1 MNEDLHALTGAY
13 AVHALPGPESVRFE
27 RHLARCAG
35 CRREVRHLRETAAR
49 LALAAA
55 EPPPAALRRRVI
67 AAAQQVRQ
75 AHAPAPGGSP
85 ATVHPWP
92 VAGTATPAW
101 RPGNPVVTWPAAT
114 PAPTPAP
121 APTTAAQ
128 GREIGPAGPVDDEG
142 RHGRVAALPG
152 RWARRVTTG
161 LAAVSTAAALVL
173 GAFVIQG
180 QRELGE
186 ARRGLAAQGQARDAA
201 ERELAEQRTAMTA
214 RQREMMAVVAAPDAR
229 TVRRPVAAGGSATIV
244 VSRARGRMVLAVS
257 GLPEPEK
264 GKAYKLWLMEPA
276 GPQPLGMLGARNGM
290 MRPVPKEGVAQVALT
305 LEPEAGP
312 ERPTTV
318 PLMLAELPPA

>member
-27 RHLARCAG
+27 RHLARCAD

-55 EPPPAALRRRVI
+55 EPPPAALRQRVI
-67 AAAQQVRQ
+67 AAARQVRQ

-101 RPGNPVVTWPAAT
+101 RTGNPVVTWSA
-114 PAPTPAP
+114 PAP
-121 APTTAAQ
+121 AQPVAQ
-128 GREIGPAGPVDDEG
+128 GRENGPAGEEPE
-142 RHGRVAALPG
+142 GRVAVLPG
-152 RWARRVTTG
+152 RWARRATTG

-201 ERELAEQRTAMTA
+201 ERELAEQRTATTA

-229 TVRRPVAAGGSATIV
+229 TMRRPVAAGGSATIV

-257 GLPEPEK
+257 GLPEPEE

-276 GPQPLGMLGARNGM
+276 GPRPLGMLGARNGM
-290 MRPVPKEGVAQVALT
+290 MRPVPKEGVARVVLT